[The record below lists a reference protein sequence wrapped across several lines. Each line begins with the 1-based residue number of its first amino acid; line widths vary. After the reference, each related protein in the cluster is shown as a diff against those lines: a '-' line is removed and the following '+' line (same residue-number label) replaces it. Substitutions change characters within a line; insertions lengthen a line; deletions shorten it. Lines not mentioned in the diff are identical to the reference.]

1 MSLQVDQLRQELLE
15 SVREAEKHIR
25 EQDMEAR
32 NFNSD
37 WDYQD
42 ALHGADI
49 LESAAGE
56 EFQRE
61 EEEALQTTGA
71 GHLIEPEDLWKALC
85 WKPEFRAIRD
95 QVISEM
101 MDAEKFRAAAREFL
115 EAEAKDR
122 MEP

>member
-1 MSLQVDQLRQELLE
+1 MSHAADIARQALLE
-15 SVREAEKHIR
+15 SVRVAERHIR
-25 EQDMEAR
+25 EKEMSPRDFE
-32 NFNSD
+32 SD

-56 EFQRE
+56 DFQRE
-61 EEEALQTTGA
+61 EQEALATTGA

-95 QVISEM
+95 QVISEL
-101 MDAEKFRAAAREFL
+101 MDTEKFRSAAREYL
-115 EAEAKDR
+115 EAEAKER

>member
-1 MSLQVDQLRQELLE
+1 MSPAAEKANADLLE
-15 SVREAEKHIR
+15 AARNAEKHIR
-25 EQDMEAR
+25 EKEMEAR
-32 NFNSD
+32 KFNSD

-56 EFQRE
+56 DFQRE

-95 QVISEM
+95 QVISEL
-101 MDAEKFRAAAREFL
+101 MDGEKFRSAAREYL
-115 EAEAKDR
+115 EAEAKER